1 MTLLPSIRLIDVS
14 KTFGRIKA
22 IHNVSL
28 QIADGEYVCVL
39 GPTGSGKTTLLRLI
53 AGLTY
58 PTSGS
63 IELDGKPVTF
73 VQPEDRNA
81 AYVPQQYALFPHMT
95 VRENVAFG
103 PLARGF
109 TPEESLRTA
118 DEMLKLVRLSHRAAS
133 FPHELSGGMQQR
145 IALARGLAGRSPL
158 LLLDEPLGAIDA
170 RLRVILRYQ
179 LRRLAKDLGVTVVH
193 VTHDQQEAMS
203 IADRIAVLREG
214 AIEQFDHPADIY
226 GAPTSPFLA
235 NFVGGANF
243 LEGTVVRKEL
253 DVTLIE
259 VAEGFSVTSS
269 GNAHPLGGAV
279 VASFR
284 QERTSILTSAS
295 LEENLV
301 PGKLVSTSLLGV
313 FLRCV
318 VDLGR
323 IGEIVAKVPLR
334 EALQQRLPDRVGDVI
349 FVRAGREA
357 VLVFS
362 RPERALAVELEAF

>member
-1 MTLLPSIRLIDVS
+1 LPSIRLIDVS

-22 IHNVSL
+22 IDYVSL
-28 QIADGEYVCVL
+28 EIADGEYICVL

-58 PTSGS
+58 PSSGS
-63 IELDGKPVTF
+63 IELNGNSVTF
-73 VQPEDRNA
+73 VPPEDRNA

-109 TPEESLRTA
+109 TPQESLRTA
-118 DEMLKLVRLSHRAAS
+118 DEMLKLVRLSHRAAA

-179 LRRLAKDLGVTVVH
+179 LRKLAKDLSVTVVH

-203 IADRIAVLREG
+203 IADRIAVLRHG
-214 AIEQFDHPADIY
+214 AIEQFGDPAEIY
-226 GAPTSPFLA
+226 GAPRSPFLA

-243 LEGTVVRKEL
+243 LEGTIVRKEL
-253 DVTLIE
+253 DATLIE

-269 GNAHPLGGAV
+269 GDAHPQGDAV

-295 LEENLV
+295 FEENVV
-301 PGKLVSTSLLGV
+301 PGKLISTSLLGV

-334 EALQQRLPDRVGDVI
+334 EALQQGLPGRVGDVV
-349 FVRAGREA
+349 FVRAAREG
-357 VLVFS
+357 VVVFS